1 MTGIRK
7 MLCAAMC
14 CLGCLAVFGLDQTA
28 PTGKPQPPGKPKRIT
43 VSVLGMG
50 DTYVDLKGQA
60 AVDFMIDRLKKEID
74 LALPDK
80 PDLIV
85 LPEACDRFASMSRE
99 DKQVYYRVRGNQIRD
114 FLRDVARR
122 NRCYIVYSA
131 GRTMPDGTSRN
142 SSQLIGR
149 DGEVVGIYNKNYPV
163 PGETLEGGTL
173 CGKEAPVFETDFGR
187 VAMAICFD
195 LNFPELLERYAVQ
208 KPDLIIFSTRYHGGL
223 MQGYWAY
230 RCRAYFIGCCSI
242 AESTLVNPLGE
253 KIARSTNYFNRF
265 TATIN
270 LDCKVIHYDGNVGK
284 LRAVKAKYGPGVTIL
299 DPGHLGSV
307 LLTSELPDVSAADMV
322 KEFEIETWDEYFD
335 RSMKH
340 RQISGHIE
348 P

>member
-1 MTGIRK
+1 MISQQFKHRLAAA
-7 MLCAAMC
+7 LCGFALLAAAEPA
-14 CLGCLAVFGLDQTA
+14 LSAG
-28 PTGKPQPPGKPKRIT
+28 QPPPPAKPKRIT

-60 AVDFMIDRLKKEID
+60 AVDFMIERLKKEID

-85 LPEACDRFASMSRE
+85 LPEACDRFAAMDRPAKAE
-99 DKQVYYRVRGNQIRD
+99 YYRVRGDQILD
-114 FLRDVARR
+114 FLRKVAAD
-122 NRCYIVYSA
+122 NHCYIVYSA
-131 GRTMPDGTSRN
+131 GRTMPDGTGRN

-149 DGEVVGIYNKNYPV
+149 DGKVVGIYNKNYPV
-163 PGETLEGGTL
+163 PAETTEGGTL
-173 CGKEAPVFETDFGR
+173 CGKDAPVFETDFGR

-195 LNFPELLERYAVQ
+195 LNFQELLERYAAQ

-223 MQGYWAY
+223 MQGFWAY
-230 RCRAYFIGCCSI
+230 RARAHFIGCCSI
-242 AESTLVNPLGE
+242 AESTVVNPLGQT
-253 KIARSTNYFNRF
+253 IGRSTNYFNRV

-322 KEFEIETWDEYFD
+322 KEFGIETWDEYYE

-340 RQISGHIE
+340 RQLPGHME